1 MGVPHRRSAE
11 SGIDFGQG
19 DRVLVIANPATR
31 RNATKLISVLSELA
45 PKHVQLD
52 IHITTRPGEAR
63 EIADTRLPGAKLLV
77 AIGGDGTVA
86 DCAHA
91 LIEMG
96 IPLAVIPGG
105 STNITA
111 REQGVPV
118 GTQAAVQLIFGHHGL
133 RRIDAGLCDE
143 RIFLHMAGAGFDARF
158 FAKTNP
164 NLKRKLG
171 WVAYLPAAAS
181 ALRHRPSQYTIVV
194 DGEVILASSPLVLV
208 ANGSSVIH
216 PRLKIHPAIHDDD
229 GFLDLMVITATGP
242 IELARTLGRM
252 GTLQLA
258 RSPYVLHRRA
268 REIRIESTDTV
279 PIEVD
284 GDVFGTTPRLF
295 RILPGAIRMVVPTL

>member
-1 MGVPHRRSAE
+1 MAVPDRRLVE
-11 SGIDFGQG
+11 PGIEFTPG

-31 RNATKLISVLSELA
+31 RSATRLISVLSELA

-63 EIADTRLPGAKLLV
+63 EIADERLPGSKMLV

-96 IPLAVIPGG
+96 VPLAVIPGG

-118 GTQAAVQLIFGHHGL
+118 STRAAVQLIFGHNGL
-133 RRIDAGLCDE
+133 RRIDAGMCDD

-164 NLKRKLG
+164 GLKRKLG

-181 ALRHRPSQYTIVV
+181 ALRHRPSRYTIVV
-194 DGEVILASSPLVLV
+194 DGEEILASSPLVLV

-216 PRLKIHPAIHDDD
+216 PRLKIHPAIQDDD

-268 REIRIESTDTV
+268 REIRIESSDMV

-284 GDVFGTTPRLF
+284 GDVFGTTPRSF
-295 RILPGAIRMVVPTL
+295 RILPGAIRMVVPAP

>member
-1 MGVPHRRSAE
+1 MAVPGKRPAE
-11 SGIDFGQG
+11 SGIEFDPG

-31 RNATKLISVLSELA
+31 RNATRLISVLSELA
-45 PKHVQLD
+45 PKQVLLD

-63 EIADTRLPGAKLLV
+63 QIADARLPGAKVLV

-86 DCAHA
+86 DCADA
-91 LIEMG
+91 LIETG
-96 IPLAVIPGG
+96 VPLAVIPGG

-118 GTQAAVQLIFGHHGL
+118 GAHAAVKLIFGNHGL

-164 NLKRKLG
+164 KLKRKLG
-171 WVAYLPAAAS
+171 WVAYLPAAAA
-181 ALRHRPSQYTIVV
+181 ALKHRPSRYTIVV
-194 DGEVILASSPLVLV
+194 DGEQLEVKSPLVLI
-208 ANGSSVIH
+208 ANGASVIH
-216 PRLKIHPAIHDDD
+216 PRLKIHPAIQDDD
-229 GFLDLMVITATGP
+229 GFLDLIVITATGP

-268 REIRIESTDTV
+268 REIRIDSMDTV

-295 RILPGAIRMVVPTL
+295 RILPGAIRMVVPTP